1 MLPQQK
7 TLRNGGFIMN
17 EHNKISLRKALS
29 MNLRA
34 FQLLFKRCPHIFF
47 SIVLQSI
54 FQYGT
59 PYINIYL
66 SAQIINELAGRRNAS
81 VLWKLILITLAC
93 NVGFGLLNALLS
105 HWGNYKQSSYWWL
118 KEKLFADK
126 LLDMDFCILEEQNTL
141 DLLSKVKQSENWSGW
156 GLGQIPEYFSSFLK
170 AFISIT
176 GAITLTISLFTS
188 RVPATA
194 GTLTILNHPLFLLG
208 MLVLLLFVTILSPM
222 LANKASSYW
231 AKQGEETLLGN
242 RLFDFYG
249 YQVYNAERSLDVR
262 IYDQFKLFIHYMN
275 DLNLF
280 KSISQYARGPMGL
293 FSAASTAVFIIFTGI
308 IYVFV
313 CLKAWAG
320 AFGVG
325 SITQYIRSITALF
338 KGIATLITTLG
349 AMKNN
354 AYFLEPAFTFLDL
367 PNTMYQGSL
376 TTEKRS
382 DRNYEV
388 EFRDVSFRY
397 PNSDT
402 YALRHVSM
410 KFNIGQR
417 LAIVGMNGS
426 GKTTFIK
433 LLCRL
438 YDPTEGQILLNG
450 IDIRKYNYEDY
461 RNIFSVVFQDFK
473 LLPLPLGENIAASPA
488 ADKER
493 VLDCLKKAG
502 FSDTLATWKDGI
514 DTYLYKDL
522 KEDGVNVSGGEA
534 QKIAI
539 ARTLYKDAP
548 FIILDEP
555 TAALDPVAEA
565 EIYTKFNEIV
575 EDKTAIYISHRLSSC
590 RFCDNIAVFHEGNMI
605 QQGNHDTLL
614 ADKNGKYHELWY
626 AQAQYYQEA

>member
-1 MLPQQK
+1 
-7 TLRNGGFIMN
+7 MN
-17 EHNKISLRKALS
+17 ENNTISLSKALS

-34 FQLLFKRCPHIFF
+34 FKLLFKRCPQVFF
-47 SIVLQSI
+47 SILLQAI

-59 PYINIYL
+59 PYVNIYL
-66 SAQIINELAGRRNAS
+66 SAQIINELASRRDAS
-81 VLWKLILITLAC
+81 VLWKLILITLIC
-93 NVGFGLLNALLS
+93 NASFGLLNALLS
-105 HWGNYKQSSYWWL
+105 HWGSYHQSSYWWL
-118 KEKLFADK
+118 KEKILSDK

-141 DLLSKVKQSENWSGW
+141 DLLSKIKQNDQWSGW
-156 GLGQIPEYFSSFLK
+156 GLRQIPEYFSSFLK
-170 AFISIT
+170 ATISIA
-176 GAITLTISLFTS
+176 GAIVLTVSLFTS
-188 RVPATA
+188 KVPDAA
-194 GTLTILNHPLFLLG
+194 GTLTVLNHPLFLLG
-208 MLVLLLFVTILSPM
+208 MLAFLLLVTILSPL

-231 AKQGEETLLGN
+231 IKQSDETLLGN
-242 RLFDFYG
+242 RLFGFYG
-249 YQVYNAERSLDVR
+249 YQVYNIERSLDIR
-262 IYDQFKLFIHYMN
+262 IYNQFKLFHHYMN
-275 DLNLF
+275 ALNLF
-280 KSISQYARGPMGL
+280 AGIAKYARGPMGL
-293 FSAASTAVFIIFTGI
+293 LSAASTAIFIVFIGM
-308 IYVFV
+308 IYIFV

-325 SITQYIRSITALF
+325 SVTQYISSITALF
-338 KGIATLITTLG
+338 KGIATLIRTLG
-349 AMKNN
+349 GMKQN
-354 AYFLEPAFTFLDL
+354 AHFLEYVFTFLDL

-397 PNSDT
+397 PNSEM
-402 YALRHVSM
+402 YALHHVSM

-473 LLPLPLGENIAASPA
+473 LLPLPLGENVAASPTP
-488 ADKER
+488 DRER

-555 TAALDPVAEA
+555 TAALDPIAEA

>member
-1 MLPQQK
+1 
-7 TLRNGGFIMN
+7 MN
-17 EHNKISLRKALS
+17 ETNTISLRKALS

-34 FQLLFKRCPHIFF
+34 FLLLFKRCPHMF
-47 SIVLQSI
+47 SLMVLQAI
-54 FQYGT
+54 FQHAT
-59 PYINIYL
+59 PYVTIYL
-66 SAQIINELAGRRNAS
+66 SAQIINELADTRDAS
-81 VLWKLILITLAC
+81 VLWKLIFINLAC
-93 NVGFGLLNALLS
+93 NAGFGLINALLS
-105 HWGNYKQSSYWWL
+105 HLGNYHQSSFWWL

-126 LLDMDFCILEEQNTL
+126 LLDMDFCILEEQNTA
-141 DLLSKVKQSENWSGW
+141 DLLSRIKQSENWSGW
-156 GLGQIPEYFSSFLK
+156 GLAQIPNYFGSFLK
-170 AFISIT
+170 ATVNIT
-176 GAITLTISLFTS
+176 GAVVLTVSLFTS
-188 RVPATA
+188 QVPSGA
-194 GTLTILNHPLFLLG
+194 GKLTLLNHPLFLFG
-208 MLVLLLFVTILSPM
+208 MLALLLFVTILSPI
-222 LANKASSYW
+222 LANKGSSYW
-231 AKQGEETLLGN
+231 TKQGNESLFGN
-242 RLFDFYG
+242 RLFSFYG
-249 YQVYNAERSLDVR
+249 FQVYNAERNLDIR
-262 IYDQFKLFIHYMN
+262 IYDQFKLFRHYMTH
-275 DLNLF
+275 LNMFGTLE
-280 KSISQYARGPMGL
+280 KYARGPMGL
-293 FSAASTAVFIIFTGI
+293 LLAASTAVFILFTGI
-308 IYVFV
+308 VYVFV

-325 SITQYIRSITALF
+325 SVTQYISSITALF
-338 KGIATLITTLG
+338 HSISTIITTLG
-349 AMKNN
+349 AMKQN
-354 AYFLEPAFTFLDL
+354 AHFLEPAFELFDL

-397 PNSDT
+397 PGSET

-410 KFNIGQR
+410 KFNIGRR

-473 LLPLPLGENIAASPA
+473 LLPLPLGENVAASPA
-488 ADKER
+488 PDQER

-502 FSDTLATWKDGI
+502 FSDTLTTWKDGT
-514 DTYLYKDL
+514 DTYLYKEL
-522 KEDGVNVSGGEA
+522 NEDGINVSGGEA
-534 QKIAI
+534 QKIAL

-590 RFCDNIAVFHEGNMI
+590 RFCDNIAVFHDGSMI
-605 QQGNHDTLL
+605 QQGNHEALL
-614 ADKNGKYHELWY
+614 ADEKGKYHELWY